1 VIKTLALPILTQV
14 LSVLPNPPKE
24 TLIDIQ
30 NILFRFLWNNKR
42 DKIKRKVIMNNYEE
56 GGLKLPHIESYC
68 YALKMSW
75 IQKLLNPMN
84 HSQWKLPVLL
94 LDKIEKIG
102 YSKKLEFKKSL
113 LSLTHFGGIF
123 S

>member
-1 VIKTLALPILTQV
+1 
-14 LSVLPNPPKE
+14 
-24 TLIDIQ
+24 
-30 NILFRFLWNNKR
+30 
-42 DKIKRKVIMNNYEE
+42 MNNYEE
-56 GGLKLPHIESYC
+56 GRLKLPHIESYC

-94 LDKIEKIG
+94 LDKIEQIG

>member
-1 VIKTLALPILTQV
+1 
-14 LSVLPNPPKE
+14 
-24 TLIDIQ
+24 
-30 NILFRFLWNNKR
+30 
-42 DKIKRKVIMNNYEE
+42 MNNYEE

-75 IQKLLNPMN
+75 IQKLLKPMN

>member
-1 VIKTLALPILTQV
+1 
-14 LSVLPNPPKE
+14 
-24 TLIDIQ
+24 
-30 NILFRFLWNNKR
+30 
-42 DKIKRKVIMNNYEE
+42 MNNYEE
-56 GGLKLPHIESYC
+56 GGLKLPHIESYW

-84 HSQWKLPVLL
+84 HSQWKLLL
-94 LDKIEKIG
+94 IDKTEKTMGVTKYG
-102 YSKKLEFKKSL
+102 YSKKSELKKYL

>member
-1 VIKTLALPILTQV
+1 
-14 LSVLPNPPKE
+14 
-24 TLIDIQ
+24 
-30 NILFRFLWNNKR
+30 
-42 DKIKRKVIMNNYEE
+42 MNNYEE

>member
-1 VIKTLALPILTQV
+1 M
-14 LSVLPNPPKE
+14 
-24 TLIDIQ
+24 
-30 NILFRFLWNNKR
+30 NI
-42 DKIKRKVIMNNYEE
+42 YEE

-84 HSQWKLPVLL
+84 HSQWKLLL
-94 LDKIEKIG
+94 IDKTEKTMGVTKYG
-102 YSKKLEFKKSL
+102 YSKKSELKKYL
-113 LSLTHFGGIF
+113 LSLTHFGGTF